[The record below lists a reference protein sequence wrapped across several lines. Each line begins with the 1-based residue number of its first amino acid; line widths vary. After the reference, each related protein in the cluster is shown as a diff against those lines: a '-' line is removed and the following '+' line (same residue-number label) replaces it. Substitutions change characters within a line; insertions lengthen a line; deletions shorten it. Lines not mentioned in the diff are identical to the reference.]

1 MRFLNAIDFSAMFS
15 EDTQHAYLLVILH
28 ESFLALNNI
37 VSDDANKF
45 LTMFLNNLVF
55 HFLMLLLFGAYSG
68 EGPIVLNVT
77 EK

>member
-1 MRFLNAIDFSAMFS
+1 MRFLNTIDFSAMFS

-28 ESFLALNNI
+28 EIFLALNNI

-55 HFLMLLLFGAYSG
+55 HFLMLLLFGACDRRMPNSS
-68 EGPIVLNVT
+68 
-77 EK
+77 KRF